1 MKMIEQQ
8 FTVTDKAGIHAR
20 PAAMLVSVANKFVA
34 DVNMDYSGK
43 NVNLK
48 SILGV
53 MSLGIAHGE
62 TFKLNANGVDA
73 QDAINELAKTLKTE
87 GLAE

>member
-1 MKMIEQQ
+1 MIEQQ
-8 FTVTDKAGIHAR
+8 FKVTDKAGIHAR

-53 MSLGIAHGE
+53 MSLGIGFGE
-62 TFKLNANGVDA
+62 TFKLNADGVDA
-73 QDAINELAKTLKTE
+73 QEAINELAKTLKTE

>member
-1 MKMIEQQ
+1 MVEKQ

-20 PAAMLVSVANKFVA
+20 PAAMLVSVANKFVS
-34 DVNMDYSGK
+34 DINLDYSGK

-53 MSLGIAHGE
+53 MSLGIGFGE
-62 TFKLNANGVDA
+62 TFKLNATGADA
-73 QDAINELAKTLKTE
+73 QDAIDELGKTLTNE

>member
-1 MKMIEQQ
+1 MVEQQ

-20 PAAMLVSVANKFVA
+20 PAAMLVSVANKFVS
-34 DVNMDYSGK
+34 DVNLDYSGK

-53 MSLGIAHGE
+53 MSLGIGHGE
-62 TFKLNANGVDA
+62 TFKLNANGEDA
-73 QDAINELAKTLKTE
+73 QEAINELASTLKTE

>member
-1 MKMIEQQ
+1 MVEKQ
-8 FTVTDKAGIHAR
+8 FKVTDKAGIHAR
-20 PAAMLVSVANKFVA
+20 PAAMLVSVANKFVS
-34 DVNMDYSGK
+34 DVNLDYGGK

-53 MSLGIAHGE
+53 MSLGIGHGE
-62 TFKLNANGVDA
+62 TFKLNASGADE

>member
-1 MKMIEQQ
+1 MVEKQ

-20 PAAMLVSVANKFVA
+20 PAAMLVSVANKFVS
-34 DVNMDYSGK
+34 DVNLDYGGK

-53 MSLGIAHGE
+53 MSLGIGFGE
-62 TFKLNANGVDA
+62 TFKLNANGADA
-73 QDAINELAKTLKTE
+73 QDAVNELAKTLKTE

>member
-1 MKMIEQQ
+1 MVEQQ

-20 PAAMLVSVANKFVA
+20 PAAMLVSVANKFVS
-34 DVNMDYSGK
+34 DVNLDYSGK

-53 MSLGIAHGE
+53 MSLGIGHGE
-62 TFKLNANGVDA
+62 TFKLNANGADA
-73 QDAINELAKTLKTE
+73 QEAINELASTLKTE

>member
-1 MKMIEQQ
+1 MVEKQ

-20 PAAMLVSVANKFVA
+20 PAAMLVSVANKFVS
-34 DVNMDYSGK
+34 DVNLDFGGK

-53 MSLGIAHGE
+53 MSLGIGHGE
-62 TFKLNANGVDA
+62 TFKLNANGADE